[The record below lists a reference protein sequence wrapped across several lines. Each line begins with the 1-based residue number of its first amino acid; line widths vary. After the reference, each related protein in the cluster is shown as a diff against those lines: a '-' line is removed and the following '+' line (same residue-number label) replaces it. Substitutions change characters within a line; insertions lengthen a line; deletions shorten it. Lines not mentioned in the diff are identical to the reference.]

1 MSASS
6 VDESVDPMLSQLARS
21 WGLVLVWGLITIA
34 MGAALLAWP
43 KETLLVVAVLVGIWL
58 IISGVLQLVGAFGPG
73 LSGGARAL
81 FLISA
86 VLSLIIG
93 VVLVNNVISPD
104 LSNARA
110 LALLSLL
117 IGAGWLVQGISELF
131 GALAHK
137 DMEGRG
143 WAIFSGLL
151 GIVASV
157 IILAWPLQSLA
168 VLATVTGVLLLIIG
182 AFRVGSAFALRG
194 RAKSAA

>member
-6 VDESVDPMLSQLARS
+6 VDESVDPMLAQVARS
-21 WGLVLVWGLITIA
+21 WGLVLVWGLITLG
-34 MGAALLAWP
+34 MGVALLAWP
-43 KETLLVVAVLVGIWL
+43 KATLLVIAVLVGLWL

-86 VLSLIIG
+86 VLSLVIG
-93 VVLVNNVISPD
+93 VILVNNIISPD
-104 LSNARA
+104 LSSARS

-131 GALAHK
+131 GALANK

-157 IILAWPLQSLA
+157 VILAWPLASLA
-168 VLATVTGVLLLIIG
+168 VLATVTGILLVILG
-182 AFRVGSAFALRG
+182 AFRVGSAFALRS
-194 RAKSAA
+194 RAKAA